1 MDQRSKKVI
10 AEIEIL
16 AQPLLASEGVTL
28 IDIECRR
35 ESFGRTLRVII
46 DKHDGVTLDDCT
58 EIGNQL
64 GDLLDAKLNVYGPY
78 NMEISSP
85 GLNFRLTKPRHFLCF
100 EGRQVAIR
108 LDSAVGGKE
117 DFRGT
122 LKEFSDGMV
131 TLVVGQEI
139 VAIAYENIITAHLN
153 Y

>member
-16 AQPLLASEGVTL
+16 AQPLMASEGVTL

-35 ESFGRTLRVII
+35 ESPGRTLRVII

-117 DFRGT
+117 DLKGT
-122 LKEFSDGMV
+122 LMEFSDGMV
-131 TLVVGQEI
+131 TLAVGQEI